1 MWERKKWGLLFSCF
15 WSHGSQ
21 NKFHWKFVGLKGGQK
36 IALGLTNL
44 QSLQNDWFNVF
55 WVKTQIGIKGFSREF
70 SSVTRFSHVIHFF
83 FQLVQ
88 MLQKR
93 SLIVIIFLSL
103 YLTSR
108 MIVKVF
114 RRTVCPQIRVG
125 SCFRSMTLVVNDA
138 MVAIGKKK

>member
-1 MWERKKWGLLFSCF
+1 
-15 WSHGSQ
+15 
-21 NKFHWKFVGLKGGQK
+21 
-36 IALGLTNL
+36 
-44 QSLQNDWFNVF
+44 
-55 WVKTQIGIKGFSREF
+55 
-70 SSVTRFSHVIHFF
+70 
-83 FQLVQ
+83 

-138 MVAIGKKK
+138 MVAIGKKNKLISGGNSRIKRTGLLLLSLMDLQSPFWYIFCATGPKNIYDNRYLTVA